1 MLEAQ
6 VIVKVR
12 EGLHARPAVQLAK
25 LAREFN
31 SALKIGRGDTWADAK
46 SAVKLILLGVKHDHQ
61 IMLRAEGADEREAVD
76 RLTRFLSDAG
86 AMVQGAADQ
95 GAPAVNG
102 HGTANRPPDAQ
113 PMPGHGVGAPDTVAP
128 LSAPA
133 LRGVPASEGLAFG
146 SALVY
151 LGEELAI
158 DRQFVQP
165 HEIEGE
171 STRFAAALES
181 TLTALAEPGGGGGAE
196 QCAMGSEILEAIA
209 QIARGDDYAG
219 TIGALIAAKWSAA
232 AATLQCGQDLAFAFE
247 SLTDEYLRS
256 RADDI
261 RGLTRAIA
269 AVLLGKQQKSLR
281 DIGAPSIIL
290 ADELSAP
297 DLARA
302 DWRNILGIVCRS
314 GSATSH
320 VAIIACAHGIPAVL
334 GLPLDKERLRSVSRL
349 SMDGSSGDVWLDPSD
364 EHENEM
370 SRRIDAQ
377 REQQSGLLAYRHVE
391 PGTRDGRKIQVAANM
406 GSLSELASAQQAGAM
421 GVGLFRTELLF
432 MERPRV
438 PTEDEQ
444 YEVYARL
451 ARAFSPWSVIIRTLD
466 AGGDKPLP
474 GIRLPKEENPFLGW
488 RGIRMSLD
496 CPEVFEPQ
504 LRALLRAAAHGNLC
518 VMLPMVADL
527 QEIRRTKA
535 IIGRLAADLTGAGI
549 PHAIPK
555 LGIMI
560 ETPAAVL
567 TADLLAQE
575 VAFFSIGTNDLTQYI
590 MAADRMNPRLA
601 SLCKTGHPAVIQAIR
616 LVCEAAKRA
625 HISVGVCGEAASRPH
640 MIPIFVN
647 LGVDELSMSPNAI
660 LRAKKIVME
669 MPPPSEPGKG

>member
-1 MLEAQ
+1 MPPQRCRWPTDDRRSTNGAPWKSSPPERHSRHSPPPTGNCKGTAMLEAQ

-25 LAREFN
+25 LAREFD
-31 SALKIGRGDTWADAK
+31 SALKIGRGDTWADTK
-46 SAVKLILLGVKHDHQ
+46 SAVKLILLGVKHDNQ
-61 IMLRAEGADEREAVD
+61 IMLRAEGEDEREAID

-86 AMVQGAADQ
+86 AMAQGAADQ

-102 HGTANRPPDAQ
+102 HGTANRPSDAQ
-113 PMPGHGVGAPDTVAP
+113 PMPGHGLRAPDTVAP
-128 LSAPA
+128 MSASA

-146 SALVY
+146 GALVY
-151 LGEELAI
+151 LREELAV
-158 DRQFVQP
+158 DRQFVQQ
-165 HEIEGE
+165 HEIAGE

-181 TLTALAEPGGGGGAE
+181 TLTALAEPGGGAA

-219 TIGALIAAKWSAA
+219 AIGDLIAAKWSAA
-232 AATLQCGQDLAFAFE
+232 AATLKCGQDLAFAFE

-269 AVLLGKQQKSLR
+269 AALLGKQQKSLR

-302 DWRNILGIVCRS
+302 NWRNILGLVCLS

-406 GSLSELASAQQAGAM
+406 GSLSELESAQQAGAM

-474 GIRLPKEENPFLGW
+474 GIRLPKEENPFLG
-488 RGIRMSLD
+488 
-496 CPEVFEPQ
+496 
-504 LRALLRAAAHGNLC
+504 
-518 VMLPMVADL
+518 
-527 QEIRRTKA
+527 
-535 IIGRLAADLTGAGI
+535 
-549 PHAIPK
+549 
-555 LGIMI
+555 
-560 ETPAAVL
+560 
-567 TADLLAQE
+567 
-575 VAFFSIGTNDLTQYI
+575 
-590 MAADRMNPRLA
+590 
-601 SLCKTGHPAVIQAIR
+601 
-616 LVCEAAKRA
+616 
-625 HISVGVCGEAASRPH
+625 
-640 MIPIFVN
+640 
-647 LGVDELSMSPNAI
+647 
-660 LRAKKIVME
+660 
-669 MPPPSEPGKG
+669 